1 VQQPVTRDDDVG
13 VVEERPTRCRR
24 VDQSARISGLV
35 RLGVPVPDSPGPA
48 GCLSVPLT
56 RRQGIGPEE
65 RAQMRL
71 SQRVATSVAA
81 LGALALAGATM
92 APTSSSAASTTTAET
107 TYLVL
112 YHQNSVPSG
121 LAAQLDRA
129 GGTLVASY
137 DAIGVAVARS
147 TSSAFASTMRS
158 DNRVEGVA
166 VSKAIASVNQG
177 GAQVTDSVGQP
188 SELPNSPATPDSLAP
203 LQWDMRQIHA
213 PEAHAVTGGSPAV
226 VVGDIDTG
234 IDFTHPDL
242 AQNVDYADSASCL
255 SGAPDPAP
263 AAWRDDNGHGTHT
276 AGTIAA
282 ADNGFGIT
290 GVAPNVRVA
299 AIKAG
304 NADGFFFADA
314 VVCAFMWAGAHHID
328 VTNNSYYM
336 DPFLYNCRNDPEQR
350 VLWKAAQRAA
360 QYAQNQ
366 GTLIVSAQGNDSDDR
381 AHPTS
386 DPTSPDYPPGS
397 ATNRDVTNACV
408 VVPLE
413 LPGVVGVTAV
423 GNTRQTDGDND
434 PNDYLKAYYSAYG
447 SGVADVTAPGG
458 DFYYGRGTDAEPFG
472 LVLSTWPSNIP
483 CGRSVQEDPGTP
495 PGGVATYCY
504 LQGTSMASP
513 HVAGV
518 AALIISR
525 YGDLQNPQNGKM
537 RPGAVAAMLQ
547 QTADPQPCPTALP
560 LHGAP
565 GSSRANVPYAATTR
579 LNGEPQECTGGP
591 GYNSWYGNGQV
602 NALSAVTHGAGS

>member
-1 VQQPVTRDDDVG
+1 
-13 VVEERPTRCRR
+13 
-24 VDQSARISGLV
+24 
-35 RLGVPVPDSPGPA
+35 
-48 GCLSVPLT
+48 
-56 RRQGIGPEE
+56 
-65 RAQMRL
+65 MRL
-71 SQRVATSVAA
+71 VHRVATAVAA
-81 LGALALAGATM
+81 AGALAIAGIAS
-92 APTSSSAASTTTAET
+92 ASPPSSASSSASSTTAATS
-107 TYLVL
+107 TYVL
-112 YHQNSVPSG
+112 LYNQKSVPSG

-129 GGTLVASY
+129 GGSLVAAY
-137 DAIGVAVARS
+137 DAIGVAIARS
-147 TSSAFASTMRS
+147 DSTSFAATMRS
-158 DNRVEGVA
+158 DSRVQGVA
-166 VSKAIASVNQG
+166 LSRPIATVGAG
-177 GAQVTDSVGQP
+177 GAQVDDSVGQP

-213 PEAHAVTGGSPAV
+213 PEAHTITGGSPAV

-234 IDFTHPDL
+234 LDYTHPDL
-242 AQNVDYADSASCL
+242 AQNVDYTDSASCL
-255 SGAPDPAP
+255 SGAPDTDP
-263 AAWRDDNGHGTHT
+263 AAWRDQNGHGTHT

-299 AIKAG
+299 AIRAG
-304 NADGFFFADA
+304 NADGYFFPEA

-336 DPFLYNCRNDPEQR
+336 DPFLYNCRNDAEQR

-386 DPTSPDYPPGS
+386 DPSSPDYPPGS
-397 ATNRDVTNACV
+397 ETNRDITNACV

-413 LPGVVGVTAV
+413 LPGVVGVTSV

-447 SGVADVTAPGG
+447 SGVADLTAPGG
-458 DFYYGRGTDAEPFG
+458 DFYYGRGTDAQPFG

-483 CGRSVQEDPGTP
+483 CARSVKEDPGTP
-495 PGGVATYCY
+495 PGGATTYCY
-504 LQGTSMASP
+504 LQGTSMAAP

-537 RPGAVAAMLQ
+537 RPGTVAAMLQ

-560 LHGAP
+560 LNGAP
-565 GSSRANVPYAATTR
+565 GSSRANVPYANTKR

-602 NALSAVTHGAGS
+602 DALNAVTHDTSGK